1 MRPPQSGLVQVG
13 LEESVVPFESQAVS
27 QFREAR
33 FRVAGFPQLMNADR
47 KKELSPVLTRPPLRN
62 PQTRG
67 EATELHE
74 RRSDSQQALSGI
86 EAS

>member
-1 MRPPQSGLVQVG
+1 MPTIGPEVG

-47 KKELSPVLTRPPLRN
+47 KKSLSPVLTRPPFAKSAN
-62 PQTRG
+62 S
-67 EATELHE
+67 
-74 RRSDSQQALSGI
+74 RRSY
-86 EAS
+86 